1 MLNLSQMPRDEA
13 HRRLDSVVRGVVAR
27 VLAMGEAA
35 VDDAVSFKDLGLDS
49 LTAVQLRNRLAA
61 AVGLRL
67 PVTVAFDH
75 PTPALLTTYLLDLLV
90 PIVDDGSELEDL
102 VDHLEHLLG
111 DMDSSNTA
119 RQAALVRL
127 RTLLTAW
134 TARDDGH
141 HPPAHH

>member
-1 MLNLSQMPRDEA
+1 
-13 HRRLDSVVRGVVAR
+13 
-27 VLAMGEAA
+27 
-35 VDDAVSFKDLGLDS
+35 
-49 LTAVQLRNRLAA
+49 
-61 AVGLRL
+61 
-67 PVTVAFDH
+67 VAFDH

-90 PIVDDGSELEDL
+90 PIVDDGAELEDL

-134 TARDDGH
+134 TARDDGTTH
-141 HPPAHH
+141 LPTTDEDLFAALDAELGSI